1 MAIGNGRFRTLGVLW
16 GLYGI
21 LMVAAAAWIMVY
33 NRTLTLMWG
42 AIISRVANPF
52 AWMDLFHMLLVA
64 TVIMALIS
72 AALSF
77 FAAFALMGGTRS
89 ARTAGLL
96 AAAFGLLGAPP
107 GVALGAFT

>member
-1 MAIGNGRFRTLGVLW
+1 MATQNGQFRTLGVLW

-21 LMVAAAAWIMVY
+21 LMVGAAAWIMVY

-42 AIISRVANPF
+42 AIVSRVANPF
-52 AWMDLFHMLLVA
+52 AWMDMLHLFLVA

-77 FAAFALMGGTRS
+77 FAAFALMGGARS
-89 ARTAGLL
+89 QRTAGLL
-96 AAAFGLLGAPP
+96 AAAF
-107 GVALGAFT
+107 